1 MSRRGLPLYSS
12 SNVLSSAPISQREA
26 VRTYDSS
33 QRQRSPIPILKV
45 SNNKKSRSVNTS
57 GSDDDSQTDISSK
70 GSRVPS
76 QGALIRTS
84 DLIAISQA
92 LHVNSA
98 LLPSSFESQLSF
110 DGSNTRRSI
119 EFAPKDIAA
128 SPSQSIING
137 SLTRRG
143 SNTSNGGQPT
153 FRLAP
158 DSQGK
163 QIPSDAIWTKIS
175 RRLVS
180 PEVLDQDRRR
190 YEA

>member
-1 MSRRGLPLYSS
+1 M
-12 SNVLSSAPISQREA
+12 
-26 VRTYDSS
+26 
-33 QRQRSPIPILKV
+33 
-45 SNNKKSRSVNTS
+45 SNNKES
-57 GSDDDSQTDISSK
+57 GHFNASDSDDDSQTDNSSRS
-70 GSRVPS
+70 SRALS

-98 LLPSSFESQLSF
+98 LLPSSFESQLSL

-119 EFAPKDIAA
+119 EFTQRDNAA
-128 SPSQSIING
+128 SASQSMING

-143 SNTSNGGQPT
+143 SNTSSSGQPT